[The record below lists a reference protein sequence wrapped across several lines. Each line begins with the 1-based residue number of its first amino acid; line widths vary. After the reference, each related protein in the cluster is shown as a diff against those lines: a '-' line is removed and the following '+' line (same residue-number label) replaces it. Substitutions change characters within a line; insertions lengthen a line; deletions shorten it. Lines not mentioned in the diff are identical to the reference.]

1 MSCGADNSQDLEA
14 TSDLDAT
21 DCLQQA
27 ETHLRAEQ
35 HPVPLLMA
43 HEHWPISYVTG
54 SAQKADKVYLAD
66 LPVFIF
72 STFLTIFCSSIKNAR
87 MILQCNSACQISDG
101 ACLLL
106 R

>member
-1 MSCGADNSQDLEA
+1 LWVRHYADCSSRILHEPKQDLEV
-14 TSDLDAT
+14 TSHLDET
-21 DCLQQA
+21 DSLQQSK
-27 ETHLRAEQ
+27 THLRGEQ

-54 SAQKADKVYLAD
+54 GAQKADKVYLAD

-87 MILQCNSACQISDG
+87 IILQCN
-101 ACLLL
+101 
-106 R
+106 